1 MLRFDLVVGHL
12 DNGLWARSIK
22 NKKKSR
28 KLSSCYYSKIE
39 MEMEPTLTEQ

>member
-22 NKKKSR
+22 NKKVTKM
-28 KLSSCYYSKIE
+28 KLLLLLKD
-39 MEMEPTLTEQ
+39 